1 MNLST
6 PKARKDCTLHKKV
19 IALLKISQELIG
31 PLQLG
36 SLDHNF
42 LKNILSFM
50 SYSIKN
56 ARNEKMAKF
65 EVPGIRVSLYVSWNF
80 WKIPRMSIEKKC
92 LAIQPLKIQTV
103 IKSHSLMPGASNLA
117 ILMFSTY

>member
-1 MNLST
+1 
-6 PKARKDCTLHKKV
+6 
-19 IALLKISQELIG
+19 
-31 PLQLG
+31 
-36 SLDHNF
+36 
-42 LKNILSFM
+42 M

-117 ILMFSTY
+117 IFMFSTY